1 MVGTQCNYLCF
12 KITSLINELA
22 TPVQAEIEQVS
33 PCLGLDF
40 KNRDNDQEYDDADND
55 ETDETD
61 DDDDDDDDLACPLD
75 SVGISSKA
83 LHCICSS
90 CEGTAVA

>member
-1 MVGTQCNYLCF
+1 MCF

-40 KNRDNDQEYDDADND
+40 KNCDNDQEYDDADND

-90 CEGTAVA
+90 CEGTEVA

>member
-1 MVGTQCNYLCF
+1 MVGPQCNYLCF

-55 ETDETD
+55 DT
-61 DDDDDDDDLACPLD
+61 DDDDDDLACPLD

-90 CEGTAVA
+90 CEGTEVA

>member
-1 MVGTQCNYLCF
+1 MCF

-40 KNRDNDQEYDDADND
+40 KNCDNDQEYDDADND
-55 ETDETD
+55 DT
-61 DDDDDDDDLACPLD
+61 DDDDDDLACPLD

-90 CEGTAVA
+90 CDGTEVA

>member
-1 MVGTQCNYLCF
+1 MVGTQCNLLCF

-61 DDDDDDDDLACPLD
+61 DDDDLACPLD

-90 CEGTAVA
+90 CEGTEVA

>member
-1 MVGTQCNYLCF
+1 MVGTLCHYLCF

-61 DDDDDDDDLACPLD
+61 DDDDLACPLD

-90 CEGTAVA
+90 CEGTEVA